1 MTWSS
6 KQLSTRTAPTRR
18 TKKTSWGLPLL
29 LACCTP
35 GWAEE
40 IRLVTG
46 EFAPYSGENLPNGGV
61 MTELVS
67 GIFQQLGYPVSVA
80 YLPWKR
86 GYQKTLNGRFSATFP
101 YSFNPKRARD
111 MHYSAPLRSSPV
123 HLFVHVAAPLS
134 ATTMGDIQGLRLC
147 TALGYNLFPPIE
159 EALKRQLIELITV
172 REMDSCVRMMEN
184 RRADAI
190 FLSATAG
197 WHLIDREA
205 GSRRNYRMLPTP
217 IHRVREYLLVSK
229 RYPGGADL
237 IERFNAELA
246 RQIDSGRYRQLMDK
260 HRIDATP

>member
-1 MTWSS
+1 
-6 KQLSTRTAPTRR
+6 LA
-18 TKKTSWGLPLL
+18 LL
-29 LACCTP
+29 LACWTP

-46 EFAPYSGENLPNGGV
+46 EFAPYSGESLPNGGV

-86 GYQKTLNGRFSATFP
+86 GYQKTLSGTFSATFP
-101 YSFNPKRARD
+101 YSFNPERARE

-123 HLFVHVAAPLS
+123 HLFVHVAAPPS
-134 ATTMGDIQGLRLC
+134 ATTAEALQGLRLC
-147 TALGYNLFPPIE
+147 TALGYNLFPPIA

-190 FLSATAG
+190 FLSAAAG
-197 WHLIDREA
+197 WHLIEREA
-205 GSRRNYRMLPTP
+205 GSRRNYRMLATP
-217 IHRVREYLLVSK
+217 IHTVREYLLVSK
-229 RYPGGADL
+229 RYPRGAEL

-260 HRIDATP
+260 HRIDAAP